1 MQDVVPEDLG
11 LRDAEEVVRGLE
23 EHGRLVRVQRQQ
35 TRGVN
40 RAPEDEP
47 LARRHVVGAER
58 VDAVV
63 LARGDVHGVDHDE
76 SQIAI
81 LADLG
86 RLGVEEERKLQVHV
100 LAFRGLRARV
110 DEDERAAHE
119 ADFGNGLIEQLLQ
132 SVASLFGLELL
143 EHLGWRVLTARDL
156 DPFAGYVVR
165 DGLDAVADHAVLG
178 DLLQSAVADEARHRE
193 LTHSRRVFRERA
205 AHGVKPHGA
214 GQLSVERNAFGLLA
228 PECLRERVGALDV
241 RSGEGALHRM
251 SERILDQDPSRRS
264 LRRFGLDLLSH
275 NFPLERPVDG
285 Q

>member
-1 MQDVVPEDLG
+1 M
-11 LRDAEEVVRGLE
+11 
-23 EHGRLVRVQRQQ
+23 
-35 TRGVN
+35 N

-47 LARRHVVGAER
+47 LARRHVVLAER

-76 SQIAI
+76 SQVAI

-86 RLGVEEERKLQVHV
+86 RLGDEAERELQVHV

-119 ADFGNGLIEQLLQ
+119 ADFGNGLIEKLLQ

-143 EHLGWRVLTARDL
+143 EHLGWRVLSTRDL

-165 DGLDAVADHAVLG
+165 HGLDAVSHHAVLG
-178 DLLQSAVADEARHRE
+178 DLLKRTVSDKARHRE
-193 LTHSRRVFRERA
+193 LPHSCRVIGERA
-205 AHGVKPHGA
+205 AHGIESHGT
-214 GQLSVERNAFGLLA
+214 GQLPVERNSFGLLA
-228 PECLRERVGALDV
+228 SESLRERVGALDV